1 MEAPYAGARKGN
13 RKALWLP
20 QPSERPMRKK
30 GSARSC
36 GTLYP
41 IGSAKAAALFSV
53 LLAVRLPQGL
63 QRVR

>member
-1 MEAPYAGARKGN
+1 
-13 RKALWLP
+13 
-20 QPSERPMRKK
+20 MRKK